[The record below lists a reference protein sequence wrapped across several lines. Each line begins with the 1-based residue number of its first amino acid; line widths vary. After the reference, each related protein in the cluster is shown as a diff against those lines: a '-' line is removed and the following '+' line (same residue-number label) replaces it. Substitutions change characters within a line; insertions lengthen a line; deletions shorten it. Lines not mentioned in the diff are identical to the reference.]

1 MRTRFPLLSV
11 LAVAAVVML
20 GGAPAAS
27 AQQVVKFGEG
37 QTLTISGFVSA
48 TMFND
53 RGLFSS
59 FGQGQNAEIAA
70 CPVPIPGCTGQPGVN
85 QGIFDGDVRNTRLNF
100 TFNAPA
106 VLGQWAPRATIEA
119 DFFGAFNGVPPF
131 GDEQSQFRIR
141 HAFVDLSNGRTTL
154 RIGQYWAPLFGE
166 TAAFIPVSVTHIA
179 FPVGLGA
186 SMIGWR
192 FPGVF
197 LFHDLTP
204 STNPLKLQLE
214 VAALKGSGPTA
225 VGNARDS
232 LSNIGSGVASG
243 LPQVEARVNAARR
256 FAKVSWNGFVTYH
269 IDWKDV
275 NGTGLPCSTI
285 ANWGVETGQ
294 YIAISSF
301 TLHGSFYYGKGLGS
315 QFGMI
320 TQFQPQIRGWGA
332 WAQAGYDFTP
342 HWSVWA
348 DYGMDQPDYAR
359 FNRETT
365 GTLGRQ
371 LTHTGSALLRFR
383 AGRYAAGLEYFRNVT
398 RWSTGVTSADQYALS
413 VLYTRRGGRTRSG

>member
-1 MRTRFPLLSV
+1 MRKGVASFSGL
-11 LAVAAVVML
+11 AAVVISVL
-20 GGAPAAS
+20 GGARPAP
-27 AQQVVKFGEG
+27 AQQPTGQVVRLGEG
-37 QTLTISGFVSA
+37 ETLTISGFVSA
-48 TMFND
+48 TLFND

-70 CPVPIPGCTGQPGVN
+70 APANQPGPN
-85 QGIFDGDVRNTRLNF
+85 RGIFDGDVRNTRLNF

-106 VLGQWAPRATIEA
+106 VMGKWAPRATIEA
-119 DFFGAFNGVPPF
+119 DFFGAFNGAPPF

-141 HAFVDLSNGRTTL
+141 HAFVDLSNGRTTV

-166 TAAFIPVSVTHIA
+166 TAAFIPVSLAHIA

-204 STNPLKLQLE
+204 TKPLKLQVE
-214 VAALKGSGPTA
+214 VAALKGSGPA
-225 VGNARDS
+225 VPVRDS
-232 LSNIGSGVASG
+232 TNNIGNGEASG

-256 FAKVSWNGFVTYH
+256 FAKGSWNGFVAYH
-269 IDWKDV
+269 TDWKDV
-275 NGTGLPCSTI
+275 NGTGVPGSNIT
-285 ANWGVETGQ
+285 NWGVETGQ

-315 QFGMI
+315 QFGML

-332 WAQAGYDFTP
+332 WAQAGYDFTS

-348 DYGMDQPDYAR
+348 DYGIDQPDYAR
-359 FNRETT
+359 FNTET
-365 GTLGRQ
+365 GVALLRQ
-371 LTHTGSALLRFR
+371 LSHTGSALVRFR

-398 RWSTGVTSADQYALS
+398 RWSTGITSADQYALS
-413 VLYTRRGGRTRSG
+413 ALYTL

>member
-1 MRTRFPLLSV
+1 MRTRMASFST
-11 LAVAAVVML
+11 LAVTGVLIL
-20 GGAPAAS
+20 GGARAVS
-27 AQQVVKFGEG
+27 AQQVVKLAEGE
-37 QTLTISGFVSA
+37 TLTISGFISA
-48 TMFND
+48 TLFND

-70 CPVPIPGCTGQPGVN
+70 CPVPIPGCTGQPGAN
-85 QGIFDGDVRNTRLNF
+85 RGIFDGDVRNTSINF
-100 TFNAPA
+100 TFNAPP
-106 VLGQWAPRATIEA
+106 VLGKWAPRATIEA

-141 HAFVDLSNGRTTL
+141 HAFVDLSNGRTTV

-166 TAAFIPVSVTHIA
+166 TAAFIPVSLAHIA
-179 FPVGLGA
+179 FPVGRGA
-186 SMIGWR
+186 SMSGWR

-197 LFHDLTP
+197 LCHDLTP
-204 STNPLKLQLE
+204 PKPLKLQVE
-214 VAALKGSGPTA
+214 VAALKGSGRA
-225 VGNARDS
+225 VPVRDS
-232 LSNIGSGVASG
+232 TNNIGNGEASG

-256 FAKVSWNGFVTYH
+256 FAKGSWNGFVAYH
-269 IDWKDV
+269 TDWKDV
-275 NGTGLPCSTI
+275 NGTGVPGSNIT
-285 ANWGVETGQ
+285 NWGVETGQ

-332 WAQAGYDFTP
+332 WGQAGYDFTS

-348 DYGMDQPDYAR
+348 DYGIDQSDYAR
-359 FNRETT
+359 FRTETG
-365 GTLGRQ
+365 GTLARQ

-383 AGRYAAGLEYFRNVT
+383 AGRYAAGLEYFRSVT
-398 RWSTGVTSADQYALS
+398 RWSTGVTSADQYSLS
-413 VLYTRRGGRTRSG
+413 VLYTL

>member
-1 MRTRFPLLSV
+1 MRTRIASSYV

-20 GGAPAAS
+20 GGARTAS

-70 CPVPIPGCTGQPGVN
+70 CPVPIPGCTGQPGAN
-85 QGIFDGDVRNTRLNF
+85 RGIFDGDVRNTRINF
-100 TFNAPA
+100 TFNAPP
-106 VLGQWAPRATIEA
+106 VLGKWAPRATIEA

-141 HAFVDLSNGRTTL
+141 QAFVDLSNGRTTL

-166 TAAFIPVSVTHIA
+166 TGSFIPVSLAHIA

-204 STNPLKLQLE
+204 TKPLKLQVE
-214 VAALKGSGPTA
+214 VAALKGSGLPA
-225 VGNARDS
+225 SARDTQ
-232 LSNIGSGVASG
+232 NVIGSGEASG

-256 FAKVSWNGFVTYH
+256 FAK
-269 IDWKDV
+269 
-275 NGTGLPCSTI
+275 
-285 ANWGVETGQ
+285 
-294 YIAISSF
+294 
-301 TLHGSFYYGKGLGS
+301 
-315 QFGMI
+315 
-320 TQFQPQIRGWGA
+320 
-332 WAQAGYDFTP
+332 
-342 HWSVWA
+342 
-348 DYGMDQPDYAR
+348 
-359 FNRETT
+359 
-365 GTLGRQ
+365 
-371 LTHTGSALLRFR
+371 
-383 AGRYAAGLEYFRNVT
+383 
-398 RWSTGVTSADQYALS
+398 
-413 VLYTRRGGRTRSG
+413 

>member
-1 MRTRFPLLSV
+1 MSKPMLSFSASV
-11 LAVAAVVML
+11 VAAVLVL
-20 GGAPAAS
+20 GGARAAS
-27 AQQVVKFGEG
+27 AQQVVKLGEG
-37 QTLTISGFVSA
+37 ETLTISGFINA
-48 TMFND
+48 TLFND

-70 CPVPIPGCTGQPGVN
+70 APANQPGVN

-100 TFNAPA
+100 TFNAPP
-106 VLGQWAPRATIEA
+106 VLGKWAPRATIEA

-131 GDEQSQFRIR
+131 GDEQPQFRVR

-166 TAAFIPVSVTHIA
+166 TAPFIPVSLTHIA

-186 SMIGWR
+186 GMIGWR

-197 LFHDLTP
+197 VFHDLTP
-204 STNPLKLQLE
+204 TSPLKLQLE
-214 VAALKGSGPTA
+214 VAALKGSGVATS
-225 VGNARDS
+225 ARDTA
-232 LSNIGSGVASG
+232 NVIGSGEASG
-243 LPQVEARVNAARR
+243 VPQIETRLNAARK
-256 FAKVSWNGFVTYH
+256 FANGSWNGFVVYH
-269 IDWKDV
+269 LDWKDV
-275 NGTGLPCSTI
+275 NGTGVPGYSITD
-285 ANWGVETGQ
+285 WGVETGQ
-294 YIAISSF
+294 YIAVSSF

-332 WAQAGYDFTP
+332 WGQAGYDFTS

-348 DYGMDQPDYAR
+348 DYGIDQPDYAR
-359 FNRETT
+359 FRTETG
-365 GTLGRQ
+365 GTLARQ
-371 LTHTGSALLRFR
+371 LNHVGSALLRFR
-383 AGRYAAGLEYFRNVT
+383 AGRYAAGLEYFRSVT

-413 VLYTRRGGRTRSG
+413 ALYTL

>member
-1 MRTRFPLLSV
+1 MSIRMASLCG
-11 LAVAAVVML
+11 LAVAGVLSIA
-20 GGAPAAS
+20 GSSPAT
-27 AQQVVKFGEG
+27 AQQVVKLGEG
-37 QTLTISGFVSA
+37 ETLTISGFINA
-48 TMFND
+48 TLFND

-70 CPVPIPGCTGQPGVN
+70 APANQPGVN
-85 QGIFDGDVRNTRLNF
+85 QGIFDGDVRNTRINF

-106 VLGQWAPRATIEA
+106 VLGKWAPRATLEA

-131 GDEQSQFRIR
+131 GDEQPQFRVR
-141 HAFVDLSNGRTTL
+141 HAFVDLSNGSTTL

-166 TAAFIPVSVTHIA
+166 TAPFIPVSLTHIA

-204 STNPLKLQLE
+204 TSPLKLQLE
-214 VAALKGSGPTA
+214 VAALKGSGVA
-225 VGNARDS
+225 ASLRDTT
-232 LSNIGSGVASG
+232 NVIGSGEASG
-243 LPQVEARVNAARR
+243 LPQVETRLNAARK
-256 FAKVSWNGFVTYH
+256 FGTASWNGFVAYH
-269 IDWKDV
+269 LDWKDI
-275 NGTGLPCSTI
+275 NGTGVPGSKITD
-285 ANWGVETGQ
+285 WGGETGQ
-294 YIAISSF
+294 YITVSGF

-315 QFGMI
+315 QFGML

-332 WAQAGYDFTP
+332 WAQAGYDFTS

-348 DYGMDQPDYAR
+348 DYGIDQPDYAR
-359 FNRETT
+359 FTRETG

-413 VLYTRRGGRTRSG
+413 ALYSL

>member
-1 MRTRFPLLSV
+1 MASFCTLAV
-11 LAVAAVVML
+11 LAVFLL
-20 GGAPAAS
+20 GGLRTSS

-70 CPVPIPGCTGQPGVN
+70 CPVPITGCTGQPGVN
-85 QGIFDGDVRNTRLNF
+85 QGIFDGDVRNTRINF
-100 TFNAPA
+100 TFNAPP
-106 VLGQWAPRATIEA
+106 VLGKWAPRATIEA

-141 HAFVDLSNGRTTL
+141 HAFVDVSNGRTTL

-166 TAAFIPVSVTHIA
+166 TGSFIPVSLAHIA

-204 STNPLKLQLE
+204 ASPLKLQLE
-214 VAALKGSGPTA
+214 VAALKGSGVA
-225 VGNARDS
+225 ASLRDTT
-232 LSNIGSGVASG
+232 NVIGSGEASG
-243 LPQVEARVNAARR
+243 LPQVETRLNAARK
-256 FAKVSWNGFVTYH
+256 FGTASWNGFVAYH
-269 IDWKDV
+269 LDWKDI
-275 NGTGLPCSTI
+275 NGTGVPGSKIT
-285 ANWGVETGQ
+285 NWGVETGQ
-294 YIAISSF
+294 YIAVSSF

-332 WAQAGYDFTP
+332 WAQAGYDFTS

-413 VLYTRRGGRTRSG
+413 VLYTL

>member
-1 MRTRFPLLSV
+1 MSIRMASLCG
-11 LAVAAVVML
+11 LAVACVLSIA
-20 GGAPAAS
+20 GAPPAT
-27 AQQVVKFGEG
+27 AQQVVKLGEG
-37 QTLTISGFVSA
+37 ETLTIGGFVNA
-48 TMFND
+48 TLFND

-70 CPVPIPGCTGQPGVN
+70 CPVLPTPGCTVAQPGVN
-85 QGIFDGDVRNTRLNF
+85 QGIFDGDVRNTRINF
-100 TFNAPA
+100 TFNAPP
-106 VLGQWAPRATIEA
+106 VLGKWAPRATLEA

-131 GDEQSQFRIR
+131 GDEQPQFRVR
-141 HAFVDLSNGRTTL
+141 HAFVDLSNGSTTL

-166 TAAFIPVSVTHIA
+166 TAPFIPVSLTHIA

-204 STNPLKLQLE
+204 TSPLKLQLE
-214 VAALKGSGPTA
+214 VAALKGSGVP
-225 VGNARDS
+225 VSLRDTNS
-232 LSNIGSGVASG
+232 VIGSGEASG
-243 LPQVEARVNAARR
+243 KPQVEARLNAARK
-256 FAKVSWNGFVTYH
+256 FGNVSWNGFVVYH
-269 IDWKDV
+269 IDWKDA
-275 NGTGLPCSTI
+275 NGTGVPGSNITD
-285 ANWGVETGQ
+285 WGVETGQ
-294 YIAISSF
+294 YVAISSF
-301 TLHGSFYYGKGLGS
+301 TLHGSFYSGKGLGS

-320 TQFQPQIRGWGA
+320 TQFDPRIRGWGA
-332 WAQAGYDFTP
+332 WAQAGYDFTS

-348 DYGMDQPDYAR
+348 DYGIDQPDYAR
-359 FNRETT
+359 FTRETL

-398 RWSTGVTSADQYALS
+398 RWNTGVTSADQYALS
-413 VLYTRRGGRTRSG
+413 ALYTL

>member
-1 MRTRFPLLSV
+1 MSKLMLSFS
-11 LAVAAVVML
+11 AFVAAVLVL
-20 GGAPAAS
+20 GNARPAS
-27 AQQVVKFGEG
+27 AQQVVKLGEG
-37 QTLTISGFVSA
+37 ETLTISGFVNG
-48 TMFND
+48 TLFND
-53 RGLFSS
+53 VGFFSS

-70 CPVPIPGCTGQPGVN
+70 APGAALTSQPGVDR
-85 QGIFDGDVRNTRLNF
+85 GIFDGDVRNTRLNF

-106 VLGQWAPRATIEA
+106 VLGKWAPRATIEA
-119 DFFGAFNGVPPF
+119 DFFGAFNGAAPVAPF
-131 GDEQSQFRIR
+131 GDEQPQFRIR

-204 STNPLKLQLE
+204 TSPLKLQLE
-214 VAALKGSGPTA
+214 VAALKGSGVPA
-225 VGNARDS
+225 SARDS
-232 LSNIGSGVASG
+232 NNAIGSGEASG
-243 LPQVEARVNAARR
+243 KPQVEARLNATRK
-256 FAKVSWNGFVTYH
+256 FGNVSWSSFVAYH
-269 IDWKDV
+269 LDWKDA
-275 NGTGLPCSTI
+275 NGTGVPGSDITD
-285 ANWGVETGQ
+285 WGGETGQ

-301 TLHGSFYYGKGLGS
+301 TLHGSVYYGKGLGS

-332 WAQAGYDFTP
+332 WGQAGYDFTS

-348 DYGMDQPDYAR
+348 DYGIDQPDYAR
-359 FNRETT
+359 FNRETG

-413 VLYTRRGGRTRSG
+413 ALYTL

>member
-1 MRTRFPLLSV
+1 MSKPMLSFS
-11 LAVAAVVML
+11 AFVAAVLVL
-20 GGAPAAS
+20 GSARAAS
-27 AQQVVKFGEG
+27 AQQVVKLGEG
-37 QTLTISGFVSA
+37 ETLTISGFING
-48 TMFND
+48 TLFND
-53 RGLFSS
+53 IGFFSS

-70 CPVPIPGCTGQPGVN
+70 APGVALTSQPGVDR
-85 QGIFDGDVRNTRLNF
+85 GIFDGDVRNTRINF
-100 TFNAPA
+100 TFNAPP
-106 VLGQWAPRATIEA
+106 VLGKWAPRATIEA
-119 DFFGAFNGVPPF
+119 DFFGAFNGAAPVAPF
-131 GDEQSQFRIR
+131 GDEQPQFRI
-141 HAFVDLSNGRTTL
+141 AFVDLSNGRTTL

-204 STNPLKLQLE
+204 TSPLKLQLE
-214 VAALKGSGPTA
+214 VAALKGSGVPA
-225 VGNARDS
+225 SGRDS
-232 LSNIGSGVASG
+232 NNAIGSGEASG
-243 LPQVEARVNAARR
+243 LPQVETRLNAARK
-256 FAKVSWNGFVTYH
+256 FANASWSGFVAYH
-269 IDWKDV
+269 LDWKDI
-275 NGTGLPCSTI
+275 NGTGVPGSNITD
-285 ANWGVETGQ
+285 WGVETGQ
-294 YIAISSF
+294 YIAVSSF

-332 WAQAGYDFTP
+332 WAQAGYDFTS
-342 HWSVWA
+342 HWGVWA
-348 DYGMDQPDYAR
+348 DYGIDQPDYAR
-359 FNRETT
+359 FNRETG
-365 GTLGRQ
+365 GTLARQ

-413 VLYTRRGGRTRSG
+413 VLYTL

>member
-1 MRTRFPLLSV
+1 MSKLMLSFS
-11 LAVAAVVML
+11 AFVAAVLVL
-20 GGAPAAS
+20 GNARPAS
-27 AQQVVKFGEG
+27 AQQVVKLGEG
-37 QTLTISGFVSA
+37 ETLTISGFVDA
-48 TMFND
+48 TLFNT

-70 CPVPIPGCTGQPGVN
+70 CPVLPTPGCASAQPGVN
-85 QGIFDGDVRNTRLNF
+85 QGIFDGDVRNTRINF
-100 TFNAPA
+100 TFNAPP
-106 VLGQWAPRATIEA
+106 VLGKWAPRATIEA
-119 DFFGAFNGVPPF
+119 DFFGAFNGAAPVAPF
-131 GDEQSQFRIR
+131 GDEQPQFRVR

-166 TAAFIPVSVTHIA
+166 TAPFIPVSLTHIA

-204 STNPLKLQLE
+204 ANALKLQLE
-214 VAALKGSGPTA
+214 VAALKGTGLPASG
-225 VGNARDS
+225 RDS
-232 LSNIGSGVASG
+232 ANTVGSGEASG
-243 LPQVEARVNAARR
+243 LPQVETRVNAARK
-256 FAKVSWNGFVTYH
+256 FGTASWSGFVAYH
-269 IDWKDV
+269 LDWKDI
-275 NGTGLPCSTI
+275 NGTGVAGSKITD
-285 ANWGVETGQ
+285 WGVETGQ
-294 YIAISSF
+294 YIAVSSF

-332 WAQAGYDFTP
+332 WAQAGYDFTS

-348 DYGMDQPDYAR
+348 DYGIDQPDYAR
-359 FNRETT
+359 FNRETA

-371 LTHTGSALLRFR
+371 LTHVGSALLRFR

-413 VLYTRRGGRTRSG
+413 ALYTL

>member
-1 MRTRFPLLSV
+1 MRKPLAALSTF
-11 LAVAAVVML
+11 AVAAVFML
-20 GGAPAAS
+20 GGAVAAQ
-27 AQQVVKFGEG
+27 AQQVVKLGEG
-37 QTLTISGFVSA
+37 ETLTISGFING
-48 TMFND
+48 TLFND
-53 RGLFSS
+53 VGFFSS

-70 CPVPIPGCTGQPGVN
+70 APGVALTSQPGVDRA
-85 QGIFDGDVRNTRLNF
+85 IFDGDVRNTRLNF

-106 VLGQWAPRATIEA
+106 VLGKWAPRATIEA
-119 DFFGAFNGVPPF
+119 DFFGAFNGAAPVAPF
-131 GDEQSQFRIR
+131 GDEQPQFRVR

-204 STNPLKLQLE
+204 TNPLKLQLE
-214 VAALKGSGPTA
+214 VAVLKGSGLP
-225 VGNARDS
+225 VSARDT
-232 LSNIGSGVASG
+232 NNVIGSGEASG
-243 LPQVEARVNAARR
+243 LPQVETRLNAARK
-256 FAKVSWNGFVTYH
+256 FENVSWNGFVVYH

-275 NGTGLPCSTI
+275 NGTGVPGSNITD
-285 ANWGVETGQ
+285 WGVETGQ

-332 WAQAGYDFTP
+332 WAQAGYDFTS

-348 DYGMDQPDYAR
+348 DYGIDQPDYAR
-359 FNRETT
+359 FNRETL
-365 GTLGRQ
+365 GTLARQ

-398 RWSTGVTSADQYALS
+398 RWNTGVTSADQYALS
-413 VLYTRRGGRTRSG
+413 ALYTL

>member
-1 MRTRFPLLSV
+1 MRKGVASFSG
-11 LAVAAVVML
+11 LAVIVISVL
-20 GGAPAAS
+20 GGARTAP
-27 AQQVVKFGEG
+27 AQQPTGQVVRLGEG
-37 QTLTISGFVSA
+37 ETLTIGGFING
-48 TMFND
+48 TLFND
-53 RGLFSS
+53 VGLFSS

-70 CPVPIPGCTGQPGVN
+70 APANQPGVN
-85 QGIFDGDVRNTRLNF
+85 RGIFDGDVRNTRLNF
-100 TFNAPA
+100 TFNAQP
-106 VLGQWAPRATIEA
+106 VLGKWAPRATIEA
-119 DFFGAFNGVPPF
+119 DFFGAFNGLPPF
-131 GDEQSQFRIR
+131 GDEQPQFRVR
-141 HAFVDLSNGRTTL
+141 HAFVDLSNGCTTL

-204 STNPLKLQLE
+204 ATNPLKLQLE

-225 VGNARDS
+225 AGNARDS
-232 LSNIGSGVASG
+232 TNNIGIGEASG
-243 LPQVEARVNAARR
+243 LPPVEARVNAARR

-348 DYGMDQPDYAR
+348 DYGIDQPDYAR
-359 FNRETT
+359 FNRETA

>member
-70 CPVPIPGCTGQPGVN
+70 CPVPITGCTGQPGVN
-85 QGIFDGDVRNTRLNF
+85 QGIFDGDVRNTRINF
-100 TFNAPA
+100 TFNAPP
-106 VLGQWAPRATIEA
+106 VLGKWAPRATIEA

-141 HAFVDLSNGRTTL
+141 HAFVDVSNGRTTL

-166 TAAFIPVSVTHIA
+166 TGSFIPVSLAHIA

-204 STNPLKLQLE
+204 ASPLKLQLE
-214 VAALKGSGPTA
+214 VAALKGSGVA
-225 VGNARDS
+225 ASLRDTT
-232 LSNIGSGVASG
+232 NVIGSGEASG
-243 LPQVEARVNAARR
+243 LPQVETRLNAARK
-256 FAKVSWNGFVTYH
+256 FGTASWNGFVAYH
-269 IDWKDV
+269 LDWKDI
-275 NGTGLPCSTI
+275 NGTGVPGSKIT
-285 ANWGVETGQ
+285 NWGVETGQ
-294 YIAISSF
+294 YIAVSSF

-332 WAQAGYDFTP
+332 WAQAGYDFTS

-413 VLYTRRGGRTRSG
+413 VLYTL

>member
-1 MRTRFPLLSV
+1 MRKGVASFSGL
-11 LAVAAVVML
+11 AAVVIFIL
-20 GGAPAAS
+20 GGARPAP
-27 AQQVVKFGEG
+27 AQQPTGQVVRLGEG
-37 QTLTISGFVSA
+37 ETLTIGGFISA
-48 TMFND
+48 TLFND

-70 CPVPIPGCTGQPGVN
+70 APANQPGPN
-85 QGIFDGDVRNTRLNF
+85 RGIFDGDVRNTRLNF

-106 VLGQWAPRATIEA
+106 VLGKWAPRATIEA
-119 DFFGAFNGVPPF
+119 DFFGAFNGAPPF

-166 TAAFIPVSVTHIA
+166 TAAFIPVSLAHIA

-186 SMIGWR
+186 DMIGWR

-214 VAALKGSGPTA
+214 VAALKGSGPA
-225 VGNARDS
+225 VPPRDS
-232 LSNIGSGVASG
+232 TNNIGNGEASG

-256 FAKVSWNGFVTYH
+256 FAKASWNGFVTYH
-269 IDWKDV
+269 IDWKDA
-275 NGTGLPCSTI
+275 NGTGVPGSNIT
-285 ANWGVETGQ
+285 NWGVETGQ

-315 QFGMI
+315 QFGML

-332 WAQAGYDFTP
+332 WAQAGYDFTS

-348 DYGMDQPDYAR
+348 DYGIDQPDYAR
-359 FNRETT
+359 FNRET
-365 GTLGRQ
+365 GVALLRQ
-371 LTHTGSALLRFR
+371 LSHTGSALVRFR

-398 RWSTGVTSADQYALS
+398 RWSTGITSADQYALS
-413 VLYTRRGGRTRSG
+413 ALYTL